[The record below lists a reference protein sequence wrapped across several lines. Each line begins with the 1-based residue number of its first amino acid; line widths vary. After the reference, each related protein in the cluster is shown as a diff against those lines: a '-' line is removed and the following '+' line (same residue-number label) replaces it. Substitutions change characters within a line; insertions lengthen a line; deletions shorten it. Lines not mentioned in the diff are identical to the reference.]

1 MDKKERQK
9 IEQQRREMALTN
21 TFFNRYLLLRYSI
34 ALFFFGNIYW
44 LLNQFIN
51 PSPIIIFPIM
61 LIVFSILATVEQ
73 FKLYG
78 NRKEK
83 LGITLMFVRIQILI
97 SIGLL
102 VLTWTSWFKNLFPIF
117 ENNQVARL
125 FVFVVLLLGLVLS
138 LLDIRRIK
146 KFINEQIRL
155 INNLSNW
162 KRTHLVYNPDLV

>member
-1 MDKKERQK
+1 MDRKERQK

-34 ALFFFGNIYW
+34 ALFFFGNVYW
-44 LLNQFIN
+44 LLNQFIS
-51 PSPIIIFPIM
+51 PSFIIFPIM

-78 NRKEK
+78 DRKEK
-83 LGITLMFVRIQILI
+83 LGITLMFVRIQMLI

-102 VLTWTSWFKNLFPIF
+102 VLTWTSWFTNLFPIF

-146 KFINEQIRL
+146 KIY
-155 INNLSNW
+155 
-162 KRTHLVYNPDLV
+162 KRTDKAYQQFVQLEKNSLSL

>member
-51 PSPIIIFPIM
+51 PSPIIFPIM
-61 LIVFSILATVEQ
+61 LIVFSILATIEQ

-83 LGITLMFVRIQILI
+83 LGITLMFVRIQMLI

-146 KFINEQIRL
+146 KIY
-155 INNLSNW
+155 
-162 KRTHLVYNPDLV
+162 KRTDKAYQQFVQLKKNSLSL

>member
-61 LIVFSILATVEQ
+61 LIVFSILATIEQ

-83 LGITLMFVRIQILI
+83 LGITLMFVRIQMLI

-146 KFINEQIRL
+146 KFINEQIRF

>member
-61 LIVFSILATVEQ
+61 LIVFSILATIEQ
-73 FKLYG
+73 FKLYR

-83 LGITLMFVRIQILI
+83 LGITLMFVRIQMLI

-117 ENNQVARL
+117 ENNQVACL

-146 KFINEQIRL
+146 KIY
-155 INNLSNW
+155 
-162 KRTHLVYNPDLV
+162 KRTDKVYQQFVQLEKNSLSL

>member
-44 LLNQFIN
+44 LLNQFIS
-51 PSPIIIFPIM
+51 PSPIIIIFPIM
-61 LIVFSILATVEQ
+61 LIVFSILATIEQ

-83 LGITLMFVRIQILI
+83 LGITLMFVRIQMLI

-146 KFINEQIRL
+146 KIY
-155 INNLSNW
+155 
-162 KRTHLVYNPDLV
+162 KRTDKAYQQFVQLEKNSLSL

>member
-1 MDKKERQK
+1 
-9 IEQQRREMALTN
+9 
-21 TFFNRYLLLRYSI
+21 
-34 ALFFFGNIYW
+34 
-44 LLNQFIN
+44 
-51 PSPIIIFPIM
+51 
-61 LIVFSILATVEQ
+61 
-73 FKLYG
+73 
-78 NRKEK
+78 KEK

-146 KFINEQIRL
+146 KIY
-155 INNLSNW
+155 
-162 KRTHLVYNPDLV
+162 KRTDKAYQQFVQLEKNSLSL

>member
-61 LIVFSILATVEQ
+61 LIVFSILATIEQ
-73 FKLYG
+73 FKLYR

-83 LGITLMFVRIQILI
+83 LGITLMFVRIQMLI

-146 KFINEQIRL
+146 KIY
-155 INNLSNW
+155 
-162 KRTHLVYNPDLV
+162 KRTDKIYQQFVQLEKNSLSL

>member
-61 LIVFSILATVEQ
+61 LIVFSILATIEQ

-83 LGITLMFVRIQILI
+83 LGITLMFVRIQMLI

-102 VLTWTSWFKNLFPIF
+102 VLTWTSWFKNLFLIF

-146 KFINEQIRL
+146 KIY
-155 INNLSNW
+155 
-162 KRTHLVYNPDLV
+162 KRTDKVYQQFVQLEKNSLSL

>member
-61 LIVFSILATVEQ
+61 LIVFSILATIEQ
-73 FKLYG
+73 FKLYR

-83 LGITLMFVRIQILI
+83 LGITLMFVRIQMLI

-146 KFINEQIRL
+146 KIY
-155 INNLSNW
+155 
-162 KRTHLVYNPDLV
+162 KRTDKVYQQFVQLEKNS

>member
-21 TFFNRYLLLRYSI
+21 TFFNRYLLLRHSI

-61 LIVFSILATVEQ
+61 LIVFSILATIEQ

-83 LGITLMFVRIQILI
+83 LGITLMFVRIQMLI

-146 KFINEQIRL
+146 KIY
-155 INNLSNW
+155 
-162 KRTHLVYNPDLV
+162 KRTDKAHQQFVQLKKNSLSL

>member
-83 LGITLMFVRIQILI
+83 LGITLMFVRIQMLI

>member
-1 MDKKERQK
+1 
-9 IEQQRREMALTN
+9 QQRREMALTN

-61 LIVFSILATVEQ
+61 LIVFSILATIEQ
-73 FKLYG
+73 FKLYR

-83 LGITLMFVRIQILI
+83 LGITLMFVRIQMLI

-146 KFINEQIRL
+146 KIY
-155 INNLSNW
+155 
-162 KRTHLVYNPDLV
+162 KRTDKVYQQFVQLEKNSLSL

>member
-9 IEQQRREMALTN
+9 IEQQRQEMALTN

-61 LIVFSILATVEQ
+61 LIVFSILATIEQ
-73 FKLYG
+73 FKLYR

-83 LGITLMFVRIQILI
+83 LGITLMFVRIQMLI

-146 KFINEQIRL
+146 KIY
-155 INNLSNW
+155 
-162 KRTHLVYNPDLV
+162 KRTDKVYQQFVQLEKNSLSL

>member
-61 LIVFSILATVEQ
+61 LIVFSILATIEQ
-73 FKLYG
+73 FKLYR

-83 LGITLMFVRIQILI
+83 LGITLMFVRIQMLI

-146 KFINEQIRL
+146 KIY
-155 INNLSNW
+155 
-162 KRTHLVYNPDLV
+162 KRTDKVYQQFVQLE

>member
-61 LIVFSILATVEQ
+61 LIVFSILATIEQ
-73 FKLYG
+73 FKLYR

-83 LGITLMFVRIQILI
+83 LGITLMFVRIQMLI

-125 FVFVVLLLGLVLS
+125 FVFVVLLLGLDLS

-146 KFINEQIRL
+146 KIY
-155 INNLSNW
+155 
-162 KRTHLVYNPDLV
+162 KRTDKVYQQFVQLEKNSLSL

>member
-83 LGITLMFVRIQILI
+83 LGITLMFVRIQMLI

-146 KFINEQIRL
+146 KFINEQIRF

>member
-1 MDKKERQK
+1 
-9 IEQQRREMALTN
+9 
-21 TFFNRYLLLRYSI
+21 
-34 ALFFFGNIYW
+34 
-44 LLNQFIN
+44 
-51 PSPIIIFPIM
+51 
-61 LIVFSILATVEQ
+61 

-83 LGITLMFVRIQILI
+83 LGITLMFVRIQMLI

-146 KFINEQIRL
+146 KIY
-155 INNLSNW
+155 
-162 KRTHLVYNPDLV
+162 KRTDKIYQQFVQLEKNSLSL

>member
-83 LGITLMFVRIQILI
+83 LGITLMFVRIQI
-97 SIGLL
+97 
-102 VLTWTSWFKNLFPIF
+102 F

-146 KFINEQIRL
+146 KIY
-155 INNLSNW
+155 
-162 KRTHLVYNPDLV
+162 KRTDKVYQQFVQLEKNSLSL

>member
-61 LIVFSILATVEQ
+61 LIVFSILATIEQ
-73 FKLYG
+73 FKLYR

-83 LGITLMFVRIQILI
+83 LGIILMFVRIQMLI

-146 KFINEQIRL
+146 KIY
-155 INNLSNW
+155 
-162 KRTHLVYNPDLV
+162 KRTDKVYQQFVQLEKNSLSL

>member
-1 MDKKERQK
+1 
-9 IEQQRREMALTN
+9 
-21 TFFNRYLLLRYSI
+21 
-34 ALFFFGNIYW
+34 
-44 LLNQFIN
+44 
-51 PSPIIIFPIM
+51 
-61 LIVFSILATVEQ
+61 Q

-83 LGITLMFVRIQILI
+83 LGITLMFVRIQMLI

-146 KFINEQIRL
+146 KIY
-155 INNLSNW
+155 
-162 KRTHLVYNPDLV
+162 KRTDKVYQQFVQLEKNSLSL

>member
-1 MDKKERQK
+1 
-9 IEQQRREMALTN
+9 
-21 TFFNRYLLLRYSI
+21 
-34 ALFFFGNIYW
+34 
-44 LLNQFIN
+44 
-51 PSPIIIFPIM
+51 M
-61 LIVFSILATVEQ
+61 LIVFSILATIEQ
-73 FKLYG
+73 FKLYR

-83 LGITLMFVRIQILI
+83 LGITLMFVRIQMLI

-146 KFINEQIRL
+146 KIY
-155 INNLSNW
+155 
-162 KRTHLVYNPDLV
+162 KRTDKVYQQFVQLEKNSLSL

>member
-1 MDKKERQK
+1 R
-9 IEQQRREMALTN
+9 
-21 TFFNRYLLLRYSI
+21 
-34 ALFFFGNIYW
+34 
-44 LLNQFIN
+44 
-51 PSPIIIFPIM
+51 
-61 LIVFSILATVEQ
+61 
-73 FKLYG
+73 

-83 LGITLMFVRIQILI
+83 LGITLMFVRIQMLI

-146 KFINEQIRL
+146 KIY
-155 INNLSNW
+155 
-162 KRTHLVYNPDLV
+162 KRTDKVYQQFVQLEKNSLSL

>member
-34 ALFFFGNIYW
+34 ALFFLGNIYW

-61 LIVFSILATVEQ
+61 LIVFSILATIEQ
-73 FKLYG
+73 FKLYR

-83 LGITLMFVRIQILI
+83 LGITLMFVRIQMLI

-146 KFINEQIRL
+146 KIY
-155 INNLSNW
+155 
-162 KRTHLVYNPDLV
+162 KRTDKVYQQFVQLEKNSLSL

>member
-34 ALFFFGNIYW
+34 ALFFFGNVYW
-44 LLNQFIN
+44 LLSQFIS
-51 PSPIIIFPIM
+51 PSPIIIIFPIM

-83 LGITLMFVRIQILI
+83 LGITLMFVRIQMLI

-146 KFINEQIRL
+146 KIY
-155 INNLSNW
+155 
-162 KRTHLVYNPDLV
+162 KRTDKAYQQFVQLEKNSLSL